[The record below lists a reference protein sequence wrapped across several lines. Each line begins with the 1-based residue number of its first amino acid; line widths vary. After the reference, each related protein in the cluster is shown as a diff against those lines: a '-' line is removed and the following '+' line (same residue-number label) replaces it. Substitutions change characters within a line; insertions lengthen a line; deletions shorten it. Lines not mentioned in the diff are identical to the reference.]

1 MGPSML
7 TLTFETPEALV
18 TAAADALRDAF
29 QAVSP
34 TPAAVM
40 LSGGGTPLPVYAEV
54 ARRGG
59 MAAPNVTAFFSDERM
74 VPLDSPESNYGA
86 ARPMFL
92 ALGLEQNGRALAAP
106 TALPLDDAAAA
117 YEDRLRGLITPPG
130 RVSLGILGVGADG
143 HTASLFSPEDVLRGR
158 GRLAIPVPR
167 AQGPDRVSVTGDFL
181 ARVERLIFLVAGP
194 EKASVAAILQNDPTQ
209 LIAGQAVVQCER
221 VELWTAGLGA

>member
-1 MGPSML
+1 MLHKAFPSSH
-7 TLTFETPEALV
+7 ALV
-18 TAAADALRDAF
+18 SAAAGLLSDAF
-29 QAVSP
+29 QYNG
-34 TPAAVM
+34 PASHAIM

-74 VPLDSPESNYGA
+74 VPLDAAESNYGA

-92 ALGLEQNGRALAAP
+92 ALGLEQNGRAVAVP
-106 TALPLDDAAAA
+106 TALPLDAAAAA
-117 YEDRLRGLITPPG
+117 YEDRLRGLITPPS

-143 HTASLFSPEDVLRGR
+143 HTASLFCPEDVLRGR

-167 AQGPDRVSVTGDFL
+167 AQGPDRISVTGDFL

-194 EKASVAAILQNDPTQ
+194 EKASVAAILQDDPTQ
-209 LIAGQAVVQCER
+209 LIAGQAVAQCEHI
-221 VELWTAGLGA
+221 ELWTAGLRA